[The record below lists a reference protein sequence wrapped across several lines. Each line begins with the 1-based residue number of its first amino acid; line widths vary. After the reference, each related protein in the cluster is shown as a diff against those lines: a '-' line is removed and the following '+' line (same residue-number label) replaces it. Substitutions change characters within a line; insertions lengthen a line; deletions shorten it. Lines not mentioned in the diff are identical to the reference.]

1 MRRLLIARHGQSIWN
16 QESKFT
22 GWTNIPLNRAG
33 KIEAISMGRML
44 NYYRLAPTIIYSSI
58 MYRAVDTSSL
68 INSEL
73 NNKAEMRSD
82 WRLNEKHY
90 GTLEGV
96 ERSFIRTQFGEEYTK
111 KMRADFTMMP
121 PIISKRVNNSYNIVN
136 MCNDANKYFEKI
148 QNGESKKDVYNR
160 AIPFY
165 LEKIVPT
172 IDNDFPLIVTHK
184 HTARVLMKHILNIN
198 DVDFEKYKLPENK
211 IIYIELDENMKE
223 KDSKLLDYKNY
234 NL

>member
-33 KIEAISMGRML
+33 KIEAINMGKML
-44 NYYRLAPTIIYSSI
+44 NYYRLQPNIIYSSI

-73 NNKAEMRSD
+73 NNKALLKSD

-90 GTLEGV
+90 GTLEGI

-121 PIISKRVNNSYNIVN
+121 PIIDRKKNTYDIVN
-136 MCNDANKYFEKI
+136 MCKDADKYFEKI

-160 AIPFY
+160 TIPFY
-165 LEKIVPT
+165 LEKIVP
-172 IDNDFPLIVTHK
+172 IIENNFPLIVTHK
-184 HTARVLMKHILNIN
+184 HTARVLMKYLLDIN
-198 DVDFEKYKLPENK
+198 DKDFEKYKLPENK
-211 IIYIELDENMKE
+211 IIYVELDENMKE
-223 KDSKLLDYKNY
+223 KDSKLLDYNNY

>member
-1 MRRLLIARHGQSIWN
+1 MKRLLIVRHGKSIWN

-22 GWTNIPLNRAG
+22 GWTNIPLNRDG
-33 KIEAISMGRML
+33 KIEALNMAKML
-44 NYYRLAPTIIYSSI
+44 NYYKLEPNIIYTSI
-58 MYRAVDTSSL
+58 MHRAVDTSQL

-73 NNKAEMRSD
+73 KNKAIIKSD

-96 ERSFIRTQFGEEYTK
+96 ERAFIRTQFGEEYTK
-111 KMRADFTMMP
+111 RMRADFTMMP
-121 PIISKRVNNSYNIVN
+121 PIINKKKNIYGITR
-136 MCNDANKYFEKI
+136 MCKEAEIYFNKI

-160 AIPFY
+160 AVPFY
-165 LEKIVPT
+165 LEQIVP
-172 IDNDFPLIVTHK
+172 IVKNDFPLIVTHK
-184 HTARVLMKHILNIN
+184 HTARVLMKYLLSIN
-198 DVDFEKYKLPENK
+198 DKDFEKYNLPENK
-211 IIYIELDENMKE
+211 MLYIELDDNMKE

>member
-1 MRRLLIARHGQSIWN
+1 MKRLLIVRHGQSIWN

-22 GWTNIPLNRAG
+22 GWTNIPLNRDG
-33 KIEAISMGRML
+33 KIEALNMAKML
-44 NYYRLAPTIIYSSI
+44 NYYKLEPNIIYTSI
-58 MYRAVDTSSL
+58 MHRAVDTAQL

-73 NNKAEMRSD
+73 KNKAIIKSD

-96 ERSFIRTQFGEEYTK
+96 ERAFIRTQFGEEYTK

-121 PIISKRVNNSYNIVN
+121 PIINKKKNIYGITR
-136 MCNDANKYFEKI
+136 MCKEAEIYFNKI

-160 AIPFY
+160 AVPFY
-165 LEKIVPT
+165 LEKIVP
-172 IDNDFPLIVTHK
+172 IVKNDFPLIVTHK
-184 HTARVLMKHILNIN
+184 HTARVLMKHLLNIN
-198 DVDFEKYKLPENK
+198 DKDFEKYNLPENK
-211 IIYIELDENMKE
+211 ILYIELDDSMKE